1 MKGNEQ
7 IIQKLNELL
16 ADELTA
22 ISQYM
27 VHAEMC
33 DDWGYTVLA
42 EAVEQR
48 SIQEMKHAE
57 TLIGRILFLEG
68 RPIVNNLHPMHI
80 GEDVPGQLKNDHQ
93 AEEDAI
99 RAYNK
104 AIAEIVALGDQGTA
118 EILKSILKDEEAH
131 IDWLETQLG
140 QIEHLGLSTYLAQ
153 QLR

>member
-7 IIQKLNELL
+7 VIQKLNNLL

-68 RPIVNNLHPMHI
+68 RPIVSKLHPMQI
-80 GEDVPGQLKNDHQ
+80 GEDVPAQLSNDQ
-93 AEEDAI
+93 KAEEDAI
-99 RAYNK
+99 QAYNQ
-104 AIAEIVALGDQGTA
+104 AISEIVALGDQGTA

-131 IDWLETQLG
+131 LDWLETQLG
-140 QIEHLGLSTYLAQ
+140 QIEQLGLPTYLAQ

>member
-7 IIQKLNELL
+7 ILKTLNDLL

-22 ISQYM
+22 INQYM

-33 DDWGYTVLA
+33 DDWGYATLA
-42 EAVEQR
+42 DATEKRA
-48 SIQEMKHAE
+48 IQEMKHAE

-68 RPIVNNLHPMHI
+68 RPIVTSLHPIHI
-80 GEDVPGQLKNDHQ
+80 GEDAPAQLKNDHK
-93 AEEDAI
+93 AEQEAI
-99 RAYNK
+99 QAYNQ
-104 AIAEIVALGDQGTA
+104 AIQQIVSLGDHGTA
-118 EILKSILKDEEAH
+118 EILKSILQDEEAH

-140 QIEHLGLSTYLAQ
+140 QIEQLGIQTYLAQ

>member
-7 IIQKLNELL
+7 AIATLNDLL

-33 DDWGYTVLA
+33 DDWGYAALA
-42 EAVEQR
+42 KAVEER

-68 RPIVNNLHPMHI
+68 RPVVSKLNPMHI
-80 GEDVPGQLKNDHQ
+80 GENVLEQLKNDQ
-93 AEEDAI
+93 KAELDAI
-99 RAYNK
+99 QAYNT
-104 AIAEIVALGDQGTA
+104 AIAQIVSLGDQGTA
-118 EILKSILKDEEAH
+118 EILKSILQDEEAH
-131 IDWLETQLG
+131 LDWLETQLG
-140 QIEHLGLSTYLAQ
+140 QIEQIGLQTYLAQ